1 MKKYKELTLQH
12 GITEYAIRK
21 MVKNGEIPFIKSGKK
36 YLINVENLIKYI
48 NGELEAPE
56 FEK

>member
-1 MKKYKELTLQH
+1 
-12 GITEYAIRK
+12 